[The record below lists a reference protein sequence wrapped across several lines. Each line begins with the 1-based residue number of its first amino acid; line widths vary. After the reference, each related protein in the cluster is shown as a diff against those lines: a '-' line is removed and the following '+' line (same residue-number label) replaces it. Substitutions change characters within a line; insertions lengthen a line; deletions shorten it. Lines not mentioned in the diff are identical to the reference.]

1 MNVGKRMSFPLITVA
16 PDLPVP
22 EALALIKKEKIRHI
36 LVVEKSKLVGIVTRN
51 DLLNASPSRAT
62 TLSVWEINYLI
73 SKIKVSDV
81 MATKVITTTED
92 TPIEEAARVMT
103 ENQVSCLPVMRGND
117 VVGIITETDLF
128 KVFLEMLGAS
138 RKGVRLSAEV
148 PNAPGILAKLAQ
160 TIYEAGGNIVA
171 LGAFAGETLS
181 STHVTIKLEDI
192 DLKVVED
199 LVRPQVNKILDI
211 RIT

>member
-1 MNVGKRMSFPLITVA
+1 MNVGKRMSFPLVSVT

-22 EALALIKKEKIRHI
+22 EALALMKNENIRHL

-51 DLLNASPSRAT
+51 DLINASPSRAT

-81 MATKVITTTED
+81 MANQVITTTED
-92 TPIEEAARVMT
+92 TPIEEAARVMN
-103 ENQVSCLPVMRGND
+103 EHQISCLPVMRKGD
-117 VVGIITETDLF
+117 VVGLITESDLF
-128 KVFLEMLGAS
+128 KVFLEMLGAN

-148 PNAPGILAKLAQ
+148 HNAPGVLAKLAQ

-181 STHVTIKLEDI
+181 TSDVMIKLEDI
-192 DLKVVED
+192 DLKTVEE

-211 RIT
+211 RLS